1 MSKKRLAYWI
11 FQILGWSGYAFVN
24 ITIVSIAEVSDP
36 NNLIKYSFLLQALF
50 FLGSTHLFR
59 HFIIRWRWIKM
70 SISAILYRVLVSV
83 LILSMANYLFQIT
96 ISYLLGLFTPEADL
110 QLVAILTNLFL
121 VFIFYFLWSAIYFLY
136 NYMES
141 YNANLKQEA
150 AINEIR
156 LNALKSQLNPHFI
169 FNALNSVRALVD
181 EEPSRAKMAITQ
193 LSNILRNSL
202 VMDKKKVIAFKDEMQ
217 TVKDY
222 LNLEFI
228 RFEERLQ
235 TRFHIHPES
244 NLFEVPPLM
253 IQTLVENGIKHGIS
267 NLVEGGLIQIETD
280 VRDGYLYISIKNS
293 GQIHPNP
300 GHSRRNKNSTGYGL
314 ANTRQRL
321 DLIYG
326 DKAAFSI
333 KNLDEDFVLTEIRIP
348 QRI

>member
-1 MSKKRLAYWI
+1 
-11 FQILGWSGYAFVN
+11 
-24 ITIVSIAEVSDP
+24 
-36 NNLIKYSFLLQALF
+36 
-50 FLGSTHLFR
+50 
-59 HFIIRWRWIKM
+59 
-70 SISAILYRVLVSV
+70 
-83 LILSMANYLFQIT
+83 
-96 ISYLLGLFTPEADL
+96 
-110 QLVAILTNLFL
+110 
-121 VFIFYFLWSAIYFLY
+121 
-136 NYMES
+136 
-141 YNANLKQEA
+141 
-150 AINEIR
+150 
-156 LNALKSQLNPHFI
+156 
-169 FNALNSVRALVD
+169 VD
-181 EEPSRAKMAITQ
+181 EDPSRAKMAITQ

-235 TRFHIHPES
+235 TRFHIHPDS

-253 IQTLVENGIKHGIS
+253 IQTLVENGIKHGVS

-293 GQIHPNP
+293 GQLYTEDV
-300 GHSRRNKNSTGYGL
+300 GAKRNRNSTGYGL

-333 KNLDEDFVLTEIRIP
+333 KNLDENFVLTELRIP